1 VGDERGD
8 GVGGVLIGYG
18 GWARPERFLDTCSQ
32 VWRTGEGAA
41 FLSLPD
47 LRMIEGT
54 MLDTS
59 GRKEP

>member
-1 VGDERGD
+1 MGDERGD
-8 GVGGVLIGYG
+8 GVGGVLIGCG

-32 VWRTGEGAA
+32 VWRTEEGTA
-41 FLSLPD
+41 FLGLPD

-54 MLDTS
+54 MLDMS